1 MEVDEQRFVEL
12 APKGKGLEK
21 SQHRYDDETKWRTV
35 KRQPSAARKQQH
47 QRGIARR
54 RAATD
59 EGVSTRKTRRMN
71 DASDGAEERQRQEE
85 TPAGVRTRCRRSNI
99 ADSGA
104 AAAARQQSGG
114 SRKRARSA
122 SARSAKGSE
131 ADDTVEDSEDQ
142 SQVF

>member
-35 KRQPSAARKQQH
+35 KRQPSAARKQQ
-47 QRGIARR
+47 QRGIARS
-54 RAATD
+54 RATTD
-59 EGVSTRKTRRMN
+59 EGVSTRKTRRMS

-85 TPAGVRTRCRRSNI
+85 TPAGVRTRRRRSNI